1 MNEEVRLL
9 QSEIR
14 SDLEDIAQAYER
26 LNLYPEP

>member
-1 MNEEVRLL
+1 MNETVRLL

-26 LNLYPEP
+26 LNQFAD